1 MSIKRTRTTE
11 TSHRKVWRV
20 TLVALLALLGLLL
33 CGAGAWL
40 LLPAQTRAAAPDP
53 IRGVADGVTGTHSN
67 PDPAAANNSSGS
79 AVAHNGDG
87 TITRVDADEY
97 VTPAGERIP
106 ARDTTLPGGSCGG
119 TVPAGF
125 ICATGGWINTRPLPV
140 TSAVNG
146 AGQHEVGIPPSKFSG
161 HLAGSAAL
169 GAPVTGEDGYVGGR
183 SIIVGHVNFGG
194 WQDTAGIKSAMG
206 GVDEATVGDTV
217 LVGAADGSTVTYRVT
232 RKDHVLWEG
241 LDEYLHTQYKP
252 GTRAHADVVLV
263 TCFFDHT
270 DAYGNPVYDK
280 NVAVTLE
287 AV

>member
-1 MSIKRTRTTE
+1 MS
-11 TSHRKVWRV
+11 
-20 TLVALLALLGLLL
+20 LLGALLCA
-33 CGAGAWL
+33 AGAWI
-40 LLPAQTRAAAPDP
+40 LLPQGVRAQAPDP

-67 PDPAAANNSSGS
+67 PDTTANNSSGS

-97 VTPAGERIP
+97 VTPEGAHIP
-106 ARDTTLPGGSCGG
+106 ARDTVLPRVACGG

-146 AGQHEVGIPPSKFSG
+146 AGQHEVGIPPSRFSG
-161 HLAGSAAL
+161 HLVGSATL
-169 GAPVTGEDGYVGGR
+169 GAPMDGGEGYVGGR

-194 WQDTAGIKSAMG
+194 WQDTAGIRSAMG

-217 LVGAADGSTVTYRVT
+217 LVGAADGSTLTYRVV
-232 RKDHVLWEG
+232 RKDHVAWEG

-252 GTRAHADVVLV
+252 REKAHADVVLI

>member
-11 TSHRKVWRV
+11 TSHRKVWRA

-40 LLPAQTRAAAPDP
+40 LLPAQTRAAAPGP
-53 IRGVADGVTGTHSN
+53 VRGVADGVTGTHS
-67 PDPAAANNSSGS
+67 DPHDTTNTNSSGS

-87 TITRVDADEY
+87 TLTRVDADEY
-97 VTPAGERIP
+97 VTPDGSHIT
-106 ARDTTLPGGSCGG
+106 ARDTVLPSGACGDS
-119 TVPAGF
+119 VPAGF
-125 ICATGGWINTRPLPV
+125 ICATGGWINTRPQPV

-146 AGQHEVGIPPSKFSG
+146 AGQHEVGIPPSRFSG

-206 GVDEATVGDTV
+206 GVDEATVGDMV
-217 LVGAADGSTVTYRVT
+217 LVGAADGSVVRYRVV

-241 LDEYLHTQYKP
+241 LDEYLHQNYVP
-252 GTRAHADVVLV
+252 GARARADVVLI

>member
-11 TSHRKVWRV
+11 TSHRKVWRA

-40 LLPAQTRAAAPDP
+40 LLPAQTRAAAPGP
-53 IRGVADGVTGTHSN
+53 VRGVADGVTGTHS
-67 PDPAAANNSSGS
+67 DPHDTTNTNSSGS

-87 TITRVDADEY
+87 TLTRVDADEY
-97 VTPAGERIP
+97 VTPDGSHIT
-106 ARDTTLPGGSCGG
+106 ARDTVLPSGACGDS
-119 TVPAGF
+119 VPAGF
-125 ICATGGWINTRPLPV
+125 ICATGGWINTRPQPV

-146 AGQHEVGIPPSKFSG
+146 AGQHEVGIPPSRFSG

-206 GVDEATVGDTV
+206 GWDEATVGDMV
-217 LVGAADGSTVTYRVT
+217 LVGAADGSVVRYRVV

-241 LDEYLHTQYKP
+241 LDEYLHQNYVP
-252 GTRAHADVVLV
+252 GARARADVVLI